1 MTSRFQAK
9 PGKDNSRQL
18 VVTQHRSGQKVD
30 VLDSNSS
37 VVNTKHVYTLH
48 STHADKV
55 AGWIWMTMDQPG
67 MDWSHWSSTPVSQA
81 VAGAE
86 FLLLL

>member
-48 STHADKV
+48 SYTAHMQIRWQD
-55 AGWIWMTMDQPG
+55 GYG
-67 MDWSHWSSTPVSQA
+67 
-81 VAGAE
+81 
-86 FLLLL
+86 